1 MLHGYTRSKY
11 DQCVY
16 IKRDPETGSVIFAI
30 VYVDDIIFVG
40 NDEAEIDASIEFF
53 ASEFRKLTELGEIT
67 RYIGVDIKRD
77 LSNNTISLS
86 QLPFTKSYLEKEAT
100 PDMNAKSVP
109 LNPTLD
115 YRQQGDNSIAPI
127 HEQVGKLRYL
137 VDRTRPELLFPT
149 SILATGAANPHEV
162 HTKGL
167 KHITR
172 YLIGNP
178 DAKVTLGGLIREIRL
193 FGFCDASYVP
203 HADSKSQLAY
213 CFFLNL
219 ESGTICARTK
229 KDTTVSHSSAEAE
242 VKALDLAIIQ
252 ATWLRGF
259 LAELGYP
266 QHEPTVIHTDSQSIA
281 NRTVPTELAEADFWI
296 QRHPDRA

>member
-53 ASEFRKLTELGEIT
+53 ASEFRKLTE
-67 RYIGVDIKRD
+67 
-77 LSNNTISLS
+77 
-86 QLPFTKSYLEKEAT
+86 LEKEAT

-178 DAKVTLGGLIREIRL
+178 DAKVTLGGLRREIRL
-193 FGFCDASYVP
+193 F
-203 HADSKSQLAY
+203 
-213 CFFLNL
+213 
-219 ESGTICARTK
+219 
-229 KDTTVSHSSAEAE
+229 
-242 VKALDLAIIQ
+242 
-252 ATWLRGF
+252 
-259 LAELGYP
+259 
-266 QHEPTVIHTDSQSIA
+266 
-281 NRTVPTELAEADFWI
+281 
-296 QRHPDRA
+296 